1 VSQLW
6 RIVIVETTV
15 CASLN
20 HCEVMKANQGKQIP
34 QKFREPISSIALE
47 HTQIEISANSAL
59 QECVNC
65 TETSDKL

>member
-1 VSQLW
+1 
-6 RIVIVETTV
+6 
-15 CASLN
+15 
-20 HCEVMKANQGKQIP
+20 MKANQGKQIP